1 MITIRCKFI
10 AQEQDLLDYR
20 TLVFENL
27 ESSPPFGKKYIMCVR
42 FPNWNHRLMELGE
55 IGFLTYNEV
64 IAGKDDWY
72 DPSIR
77 SMVPYNYSNLI
88 FIKFV
93 KEVDNSKKDIII

>member
-1 MITIRCKFI
+1 
-10 AQEQDLLDYR
+10 
-20 TLVFENL
+20 
-27 ESSPPFGKKYIMCVR
+27 MCVR